1 MDRAHVELAPDG
13 QILVDT
19 SKLYSW
25 PKGQPTKFN
34 DPGAFLTGV

>member
-19 SKLYSW
+19 ARLFQW
-25 PKGQPTKFN
+25 PKGQTDHFN
-34 DPGAFLTGV
+34 DEGAFLNL

>member
-1 MDRAHVELAPDG
+1 MDRAKVELAPDG

-25 PKGQPTKFN
+25 PKGQPTRFN
-34 DPGAFLTGV
+34 DPGAFLPA